1 MMQLTTEQRVFL
13 VKSYFETQSFVEV
26 QRLFALRFPNR
37 NPPHKNVQK
46 YLNRGTSLNRN
57 SSSCGRKRTGRS
69 QENID
74 VVQEELIN
82 NPDSISCRRNN
93 SGLPSATFNR
103 IVRVDLKWH
112 PYKIQ
117 RRHQLLPGDFQ
128 RRLQF
133 CEWLVPSKKS
143 GSSISTESDNRR
155 RGWVLD
161 ERASVESKC
170 PKIRTKGRKSRFYV
184 RSEC

>member
-13 VKSYFETQSFVEV
+13 VKSYFETDSFVEV
-26 QRLFALRFPNR
+26 QRLFAFRFPNR
-37 NPPHKNVQK
+37 NPPHKKNIWKNVQK
-46 YLNRGTSLNRN
+46 YLNHGTSLNRN
-57 SSSCGRKRTGRS
+57 SSSCGWKRTGRS

-82 NPDSISCRRNN
+82 NPDGISCRRNN

-117 RRHQLLPGDFQ
+117 R
-128 RRLQF
+128 
-133 CEWLVPSKKS
+133 
-143 GSSISTESDNRR
+143 
-155 RGWVLD
+155 
-161 ERASVESKC
+161 
-170 PKIRTKGRKSRFYV
+170 
-184 RSEC
+184 